1 MTTFYFSLL
10 LVVATIFTGLVW
22 LVDHWLFKP
31 KRTLALKEVA
41 DKTGHELTEE
51 EARRVAPESS
61 LVEFSRSA
69 FPLIAFILILRS
81 FIYEP
86 FRIPSGSMM
95 PTLLVG
101 DFILVEKFR
110 YGLRDPIFRK
120 ELIKTS
126 LPKHGDVAVFKYPI
140 EPDLDYIKRV
150 IGLPG
155 DRVVYHDKQFY
166 IEKQCAPTCNG
177 ENEVAIEQTFAAEG
191 DFYYGRIPLT
201 TFTES
206 HGEET
211 YNILV
216 NPVAGSQ
223 IGGFFTQSNSRRGE
237 WIVPEGHYFVI
248 GDNRDNSRD
257 SRFWGFVPEEN
268 LVGRAVFV
276 WLSLDFDHGP
286 DSRMPKWLPARIRFG
301 QIGSIR
307 WN

>member
-10 LVVATIFTGLVW
+10 LVIATIFTGLVW
-22 LVDHWLFKP
+22 LIDHFLFKP
-31 KRTLALKEVA
+31 KRAIAIAEVES
-41 DKTGHELTEE
+41 KTGRKLTAE
-51 EARRVAPESS
+51 EASRAVPESS

-95 PTLLVG
+95 PTLLSG

-110 YGLRDPIFRK
+110 YGVRDPLFRK
-120 ELIKTS
+120 ELLATGT
-126 LPKHGDVAVFKYPI
+126 PKHGEVAVFKYPE
-140 EPDLDYIKRV
+140 EPDIDYIKRV

-155 DRVVYHDKQFY
+155 DRIVYHNKQFY
-166 IEKQCAPTCNG
+166 IEKQCAPNCTG
-177 ENEVAIEQTFAAEG
+177 ENEVSLSQELVAEG
-191 DFYYGRIPLT
+191 EFYFGRVPMR
-201 TFTES
+201 TFNET
-206 HGEET
+206 HGDNS
-211 YNILV
+211 YQVLV

-223 IGGFFTQSNSRRGE
+223 MGAFYNQANSRRGE

-286 DSRMPKWLPARIRFG
+286 DSRMPSWLPAGIRFERL
-301 QIGSIR
+301 GSIR
-307 WN
+307 

>member
-22 LVDHWLFKP
+22 LIDHWLFRP
-31 KRTLALKEVA
+31 KRVLALAKMEQKSGV
-41 DKTGHELTEE
+41 KLTEE

-95 PTLLVG
+95 PTLLSG
-101 DFILVEKFR
+101 DFIIVEKFR
-110 YGLRDPIFRK
+110 YGLRDPVFRK
-120 ELIKTS
+120 QLIKTS
-126 LPKHGDVAVFKYPI
+126 LPKHGDVAVFKYPL

-166 IEKQCAPTCNG
+166 VEKQCAPNCTG
-177 ENEVAIEQTFAAEG
+177 ENEIAIEQTFMAEG
-191 DFYYGRIPLT
+191 DYYAGRIPQR
-201 TFTES
+201 TFSET
-206 HGEET
+206 HGEHT
-211 YNILV
+211 YNVLV
-216 NPVAGSQ
+216 NPAAGSQ
-223 IGGFFTQSNSRRGE
+223 ISSFYNQSNSRRGE
-237 WIVPEGHYFVI
+237 WIVPEGYYFMI

-257 SRFWGFVPEEN
+257 SRFWGFVPEEH

-286 DSRMPKWLPARIRFG
+286 DSRMPTWLPARIRFER
-301 QIGSIR
+301 IGSIR
-307 WN
+307 